1 MFPAYVEVS
10 LLGKVLE
17 FKLLNTSEFTSEH
30 MHILMIV
37 HEHGTWALQLLAK
50 GVNEIVFPTLCSSVQ
65 NNVVLAFTI
74 PTLLLFLL
82 KTKVWTH

>member
-1 MFPAYVEVS
+1 
-10 LLGKVLE
+10 
-17 FKLLNTSEFTSEH
+17 
-30 MHILMIV
+30 MHILMVV
-37 HEHGTWALQLLAK
+37 HEHGIGALQLLAK
-50 GVNEIVFPTLCSSVQ
+50 GANEIVFPTICLGVQ